1 MFLVYATAAYISR
14 HVLMLPIGLG
24 RWLQLHSQAFTVP
37 FGIYIYIYSSTPH
50 KTSQFGVYGSARGW
64 PAASIGSAHSIED
77 KRPCHFR
84 SQYSAH
90 MHALAYVPVVK
101 RPKVRTTMR
110 HTVAAAYAYVG
121 DSVSP
126 SPPDADADR
135 RRRRRTTMHII
146 VDYLHMNK
154 RQ

>member
-1 MFLVYATAAYISR
+1 MPFQIT
-14 HVLMLPIGLG
+14 VLGT
-24 RWLQLHSQAFTVP
+24 HAC
-37 FGIYIYIYSSTPH
+37 
-50 KTSQFGVYGSARGW
+50 AR
-64 PAASIGSAHSIED
+64 I
-77 KRPCHFR
+77 C
-84 SQYSAH
+84 
-90 MHALAYVPVVK
+90 PVVK

-135 RRRRRTTMHII
+135 RRRRTTMHII